1 METLKNFFIGLAVIV
16 LSLIIFGI
24 LVMTWPL
31 LVGISSIILSILA
44 AILFLVMIFYVV
56 VLLGHLVRQ
65 FMKKTD

>member
-31 LVGISSIILSILA
+31 LAGISSVILSIFA
-44 AILFLVMIFYVV
+44 AVLFLVMIFYIV